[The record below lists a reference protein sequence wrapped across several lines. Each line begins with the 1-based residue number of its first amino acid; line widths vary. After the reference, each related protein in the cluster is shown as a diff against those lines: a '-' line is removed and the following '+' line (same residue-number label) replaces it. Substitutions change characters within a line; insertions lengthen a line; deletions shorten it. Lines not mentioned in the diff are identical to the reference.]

1 MLLIELIRTYQKIE
15 DLNLNLLIQFNHM
28 VILTKRTILWLDLIY
43 TII

>member
-1 MLLIELIRTYQKIE
+1 MLPIELIRTYQKIE
-15 DLNLNLLIQFNHM
+15 DLNLNFLIQFNHM